1 MCIRDRRYIYPGRII
16 RATILRLV
24 LLGLMFLL
32 SINVYSI
39 FKRKDNGKIIDD
51 VPIITLLNNFQD
63 TKWLGNSINARYR
76 SLSYVWLN
84 QIDVYKRQG

>member
-1 MCIRDRRYIYPGRII
+1 MF
-16 RATILRLV
+16 IL
-24 LLGLMFLL
+24 
-32 SINVYSI
+32 Y

-84 QIDVYKRQG
+84 QITTDPIIEPKGYGQRKNQRN